1 MERISTVSAMQAR
14 AKALRLNGRR
24 IGLIPTMGY
33 LHEGH
38 LSLIDEA
45 KKYSDI
51 TVLSIFVNPAQ
62 FAPNEDYNN
71 YPGDIERDVSLAE
84 KRGVDIVF
92 YPSVEEMYPDKQLT
106 WINVETITE
115 VLCGANREGHFRGV
129 STVVTKLFNIV
140 KPHVA
145 VFGQKDAQQAAV
157 IQKMV
162 DDLNMDVMIHIAPI
176 VREPDGLA
184 MSSRNIR
191 LTPEDR
197 KNAVILSQVLFRA
210 KEGILKGESI
220 HSVLAAAIKDI
231 QAVAHAELEY
241 IEARSYP
248 DLEPMTDFNNDL
260 LIALATHFGNVRLI
274 DNILIEK
281 SS

>member
-14 AKALRLNGRR
+14 AEALRLDGRR
-24 IGLIPTMGY
+24 IGFIPTMGY

-45 KKYSDI
+45 KRDSDI
-51 TVLSIFVNPAQ
+51 TILSIFVNPAQ
-62 FAPNEDYNN
+62 FGPNEDYNS
-71 YPGDIERDVSLAE
+71 YPGDIARDELLAE

-92 YPSVEEMYPDKQLT
+92 YPSVEEMYPHKQLT
-106 WINVETITE
+106 WVNVETVTE
-115 VLCGANREGHFRGV
+115 VLCGASRDGHFRGV
-129 STVVTKLFNIV
+129 STVVAKLFNIV

-145 VFGQKDAQQAAV
+145 VFGQKDAQQVAV

-162 DDLNMDVMIHIAPI
+162 DDLNMNVIIRIAPI
-176 VREPDGLA
+176 VREPNGLA

-210 KEGILKGESI
+210 KDGILKGESI
-220 HSVLAAAIKDI
+220 SSVLAAATKDI
-231 QAVAHAELEY
+231 QAVAHADLEY
-241 IEARSYP
+241 IEALSYP
-248 DLEPMTDFNNDL
+248 DLGPMTDFNNDL
-260 LIALATHFGNVRLI
+260 LIALAVRFGNVRLI
-274 DNILIEK
+274 DNILIKK